1 MVRQIQVVTYDCELD
16 MATEWAKRGY
26 DNSAVDEAGAVL
38 ADPKVTSEALDS
50 ALIIVNNWRLSH
62 AFPLNTFQS
71 TLRRKAT
78 QIDSESLTAQRL
90 KRLRAIRHKLQKHT
104 KNPITLSEMQ
114 DIGGCRAV
122 LRTIAQVRELQEG
135 YVKGDLKHKLIA
147 PIDDY
152 IAAPRFSGYRG
163 VHLLYSYYSDKTEFW
178 NELKLEVQLRTQM
191 QHAWA
196 TAVEIVG
203 FFRQELLKSSE
214 GNYAWKQ
221 FFKLM
226 ATEIA
231 MRERSPLVP
240 GLPTTKK
247 DLRDELVRCVR
258 HVDALTHLHAFG
270 QGLVDVQEMDIQGA
284 HWFLLELDTLNR
296 RLKITGYRFDAK
308 ARANLDYA
316 AVERSLLGSGQHDAV
331 LVSVQSMADLKRA
344 YTNYFL
350 DLRKFTQIVEEAVN
364 GSHKVAGREP
374 SKPVQTELPFAISGV
389 EQKKQ

>member
-1 MVRQIQVVTYDCELD
+1 
-16 MATEWAKRGY
+16 MATEWAKREY
-26 DNSAVDEAGAVL
+26 DKAAVDAAGAIL
-38 ADPKVTSEALDS
+38 ADPKVTSDALDT
-50 ALIIVNNWRLSH
+50 ALVVVNNWRLSH

-78 QIDSESLTAQRL
+78 QVDPESLTAQRL

-104 KNPITLSEMQ
+104 RNPITLSEMQ

-122 LRTIAQVRELQEG
+122 LRTVAQVRELQER
-135 YVKGDLKHKLIA
+135 YLKGDLKHKLYS

-152 IAAPRFSGYRG
+152 IAEPRFSGYRG
-163 VHLLYSYYSDKTEFW
+163 VHLIYGYFSDKTEYW
-178 NELKLEVQLRTQM
+178 NGSKIEVQLRTQM

-214 GNYAWKQ
+214 GNHAWKQ

-231 MRERSPLVP
+231 LREKSPIIP
-240 GLPTTKK
+240 GLPSSKK
-247 DLRDELVRCVR
+247 DLRDELQRCVR
-258 HVDALTHLHAFG
+258 HVNALTHLHAFG
-270 QGLVDVQEMDIQGA
+270 QGIVDVQEMDIQSA

-296 RLKITGYRFDAK
+296 RLKITGYTFDAK
-308 ARANLDYA
+308 ARASLDYA

-350 DLRKFTQIVEEAVN
+350 DLRKFTQIVEEAVSGASK
-364 GSHKVAGREP
+364 GSA
-374 SKPVQTELPFAISGV
+374 SQTKTVPIQGVLPFANGI
-389 EQKKQ
+389 EKKK